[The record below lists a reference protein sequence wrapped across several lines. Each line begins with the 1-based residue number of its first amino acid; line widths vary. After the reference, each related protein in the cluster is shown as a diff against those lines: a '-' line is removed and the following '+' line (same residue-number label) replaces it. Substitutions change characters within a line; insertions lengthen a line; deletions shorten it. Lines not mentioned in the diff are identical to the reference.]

1 MYQLNNMPMGQYTN
15 VPITCVII
23 PHGKLAHWHI
33 DPLAHYYLFLQ
44 FIKISI
50 KQCFCSHKRG
60 QIPS

>member
-1 MYQLNNMPMGQYTN
+1 MGQYTN

-33 DPLAHYYLFLQ
+33 DQLAHYYLFLQ